1 MSVNGSSNRLP
12 VLAQEIKAAHEGVQ
26 DAARTAAERALEAG
40 HALIEAKTVL
50 GHGQW
55 FPWLKEHVGFSDR
68 TAQLYMRIAKLGL
81 ESETVADL
89 GVKAAAKVLCT
100 IVTPNYDPYAGLSDE
115 AILGWPVPT
124 VLGRLRLA
132 P

>member
-50 GHGQW
+50 GT
-55 FPWLKEHVGFSDR
+55 VNGF
-68 TAQLYMRIAKLGL
+68 LG
-81 ESETVADL
+81 SRSML
-89 GVKAAAKVLCT
+89 GSPTGPLSSTCGS
-100 IVTPNYDPYAGLSDE
+100 PN
-115 AILGWPVPT
+115 
-124 VLGRLRLA
+124 
-132 P
+132 

>member
-1 MSVNGSSNRLP
+1 MKACKTQRGQPLSAPSKPATPLSRPRLCW
-12 VLAQEIKAAHEGVQ
+12 G
-26 DAARTAAERALEAG
+26 
-40 HALIEAKTVL
+40 

-55 FPWLKEHVGFSDR
+55 LPWLKEHVGFSDR
-68 TAQLYMRIAKLGL
+68 TAQLYMRIAKLAL

-89 GVKAAAKVLCT
+89 GVKAAAKILCT